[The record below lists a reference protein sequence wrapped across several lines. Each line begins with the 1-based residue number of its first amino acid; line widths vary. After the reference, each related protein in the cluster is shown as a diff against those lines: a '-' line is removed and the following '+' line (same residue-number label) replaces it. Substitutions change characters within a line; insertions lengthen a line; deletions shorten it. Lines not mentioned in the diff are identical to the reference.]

1 MIKRKG
7 QIVPRYLC
15 ESIEPKARHLV
26 KFGCDVEIKG
36 RVIKGLSRGYIITV
50 PFPCVTHVLKKKNQ
64 RKVKGFIF
72 KGLVLIPF
80 KPQKSELAKAVDSNS
95 GNIRFEWGKR
105 HDENI

>member
-15 ESIEPKARHLV
+15 ESIEPRARHLV

-36 RVIKGLSRGYIITV
+36 RVIKGLSRGYIITI
-50 PFPCVTHVLKKKNQ
+50 PCVTHVLKKKNQ
-64 RKVKGFIF
+64 RKVKGFNF

-80 KPQKSELAKAVDSNS
+80 EPQKSELAKAVDSNS
-95 GNIRFEWGKR
+95 DHVEWSKKY
-105 HDENI
+105 DENI